1 MKKLILTLLILLFP
15 VIGVSAKTCVYNT
28 SSSDFVKRVEL
39 TLEQQANGSFK
50 IVGGNIDTNSSV
62 RMPIGY
68 MLTSSGTIELSGNKN
83 TYTFGDCPAKIGL
96 THPISAGVGIL
107 KINDCDGA
115 LEYGC
120 FTSDGGGVDSP
131 DVPVEPSNKYEDIIS
146 CRDSGY
152 KYIKECG
159 CMPSALADLI
169 SNLFMVIKIA
179 APALL
184 LIVGGFDLIKAM
196 SAQDEKGIK
205 KEQQKLV
212 KKFIAAAAIFLIFT
226 IVQFLVTTLAN
237 NSGNIIKCVDYLLN
251 GYNV

>member
-1 MKKLILTLLILLFP
+1 MKKLILILIFALFP
-15 VIGVSAKTCVYNT
+15 MMVNAETNCGTYRKENERSI
-28 SSSDFVKRVEL
+28 
-39 TLEQQANGSFK
+39 TLEVY
-50 IVGGNIDTNSSV
+50 IDDGGTV
-62 RMPIGY
+62 RVRDARAVIAGAA
-68 MLTSSGTIELSGNKN
+68 GE
-83 TYTFGDCPAKIGL
+83 CPARFYKWYC
-96 THPISAGVGIL
+96 TFP
-107 KINDCDGA
+107 DGSYSYNV
-115 LEYGC
+115 EK
-120 FTSDGGGVDSP
+120 SDGTWPCSDLGAYSNGTGTGDIP